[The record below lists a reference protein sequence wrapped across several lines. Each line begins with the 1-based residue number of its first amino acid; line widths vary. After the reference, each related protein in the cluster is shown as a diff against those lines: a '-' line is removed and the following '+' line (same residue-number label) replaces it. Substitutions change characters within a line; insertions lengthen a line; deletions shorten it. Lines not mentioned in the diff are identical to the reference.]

1 MGNHKKSKDYISS
14 QGQYKRPNKYGEA
27 DYQMKQRLADY
38 VADFLVAHGVTD
50 IFSVVG
56 GGAMHLNDALGHN
69 VKLHVTYNHHEQA
82 CAIAAEAYARLENKI
97 AAVCVTTGPGGTN
110 ALTGVVGGW
119 LDSIPMF
126 IISGQVRYDTTA
138 RYALQYT
145 GTPLRAMGDQE
156 YDITKSVQYMTK
168 FAAMLENPKDIRYL
182 LEKAWH
188 LATTGR
194 PGPVW
199 LDIPVD
205 FQSCCIETD
214 ALYGYDSVEDNAF
227 LPPPVDDST
236 IQTILEKIK
245 NAKRPVFHAGYGI
258 RLSGGYAAFRSVAE
272 KLNIP
277 IVTYWNAVDLIEDDN
292 PLYCGRAGNMGDRP
306 GNWAIQNADLILAVG
321 TRISIRQVGYNWKTW
336 ARAAEV
342 IMVDI
347 DQAELKKPTLH
358 VEMPIWADAK
368 DLLTKLDKAATAPVS
383 AGGEWLA
390 TCQRWKHDYP
400 AVLPRQWEEN
410 GETANVY
417 AFVRYLSSRLPEN
430 SLTAVSNGAC
440 CVVGNQAYVIQKGSR
455 MANNSAVASM
465 GYGLPAAIGTCI
477 SGGRRQ
483 TICLEG
489 DGSIMMNLQELQT
502 ILTNQLP
509 IKIFLINNNGYHSI
523 RQTQNNLFKEHCK
536 VGIGPESGDLS
547 FPEFEKLAKA
557 FGYPYYSAHSNAEMK
572 QAVDTV
578 LALDGPAFCEVFTD
592 TKQVWEPKSS
602 TKRLPDGTLVS
613 PPLEDLA
620 PFLPREELEQ
630 QMFIPLMPEV

>member
-1 MGNHKKSKDYISS
+1 MRI
-14 QGQYKRPNKYGEA
+14 
-27 DYQMKQRLADY
+27 RLADY
-38 VADFLVAHGVTD
+38 VADFLVKHGVTD
-50 IFSVVG
+50 VFSVVG
-56 GGAMHLNDALGHN
+56 GGAMHLNDALGH
-69 VKLHVTYNHHEQA
+69 KDGLTVTYNHHEQA
-82 CAIAAEAYARLENKI
+82 CAIAAEAYARLDNRI

-126 IISGQVRYDTTA
+126 IISGQVRYDTTS
-138 RYALQYT
+138 RYALAYT
-145 GTPLRAMGDQE
+145 ETPLRAMGDQE
-156 YDITKSVQYMTK
+156 YDIVKSVEPMTK
-168 FAAMLENPKDIRYL
+168 YAVMIEEPKQIRHA
-182 LEKAWH
+182 LEKGWH

-199 LDIPVD
+199 IDIPVN
-205 FQSCCIETD
+205 FQGGYIETD
-214 ALYGYDSVEDNAF
+214 ELEGYDSSEDDLK
-227 LPPPVDDST
+227 LPERVSEAVV
-236 IQTILEKIK
+236 QTVIEKIK

-258 RLSGGYAAFRSVAE
+258 RLSGGYDIFRSVVE

-277 IVTYWNAVDLIEDDN
+277 VVTYWNAVDLIEDEN

-306 GNWAIQNADLILAVG
+306 GNWAIQNSDLVLAVG

-336 ARAAEV
+336 AREAEV

-347 DQAELKKPTLH
+347 DKAELKKPTLH
-358 VEMPIWADAK
+358 VDMPIWADARDFLGK
-368 DLLTKLDKAATAPVS
+368 MDNLIAPGVRLHEDDS
-383 AGGEWLA
+383 WLRN
-390 TCQRWKHDYP
+390 CQKWKKEYP
-400 AVLPRQWEEN
+400 AVLPKHWEEN

-455 MANNSAVASM
+455 MANNSAIASM

-477 SGGRRQ
+477 GGGRKA

-502 ILTNQLP
+502 VLTNKLP
-509 IKIFLINNNGYHSI
+509 IKLFLINNKGYHSI
-523 RQTQNNLFKEHCK
+523 RITQTNLFHEHSK

-547 FPEFEKLAKA
+547 FPDFKKLAEA
-557 FGYPYYSAHSNAEMK
+557 FGYPYYSAASNEEMMR
-572 QAVDTV
+572 AVDAV
-578 LALDGPAFCEVFTD
+578 LRQEGPVFCEIFTD
-592 TKQVWEPKSS
+592 TSQIWEPKSS
-602 TKRLPDGTLVS
+602 TKKMPDGTLVS

-630 QMFIPLMPEV
+630 IMFIPLMDEV

>member
-1 MGNHKKSKDYISS
+1 
-14 QGQYKRPNKYGEA
+14 
-27 DYQMKQRLADY
+27 MKQRLADY
-38 VADFLVAHGVTD
+38 VADFLAAHGVTD
-50 IFSVVG
+50 VFSVVG
-56 GGAMHLNDALGHN
+56 GGAMHLNDALGHHPS
-69 VKLHVTYNHHEQA
+69 LHVTYNHHEQA
-82 CAIAAEAYARLENKI
+82 CAIAAEAYARLENRI

-110 ALTGVVGGW
+110 ALTGVLGGW

-126 IISGQVRYDTTA
+126 IVSGQVRYDTTA
-138 RYALQYT
+138 RYALPFT

-156 YDITKSVQYMTK
+156 FDITKSVSAMTK
-168 FAAMLENPKDIRYL
+168 YAVMIEDPQTIRYH
-182 LEKAWH
+182 LERAWS

-199 LDIPVD
+199 IDIPVN
-205 FQSCCIETD
+205 FQGCYIETD
-214 ALYGYDSVEDNAF
+214 SLSGYNPVEDDAL
-227 LPPPVDDST
+227 LPPAVGEDT
-236 IQTILEKIK
+236 IQMVLDKIRV
-245 NAKRPVFHAGYGI
+245 AKRPVFHAGYGI
-258 RLSGGYAAFRSVAE
+258 RLSGGYNAFRSVAD
-272 KLNIP
+272 KLGIP
-277 IVTYWNAVDLIEDDN
+277 IVTYWNAVDLIEDEH

-347 DQAELKKPTLH
+347 DPAELKKPTLH
-358 VEMPIWADAK
+358 VEHPIWADAR
-368 DLLTKLDKAATAPVS
+368 DFLQKLDAAVS
-383 AGGEWLA
+383 DASVSCASDWLE
-390 TCQRWKHDYP
+390 TCQRWKRKYP

-417 AFVRYLSSRLPEN
+417 AFIRYLSSCLPEN

-477 SGGRRQ
+477 AGGRRT

-502 ILTNQLP
+502 ILTNRLP
-509 IKIFLINNNGYHSI
+509 IKVFLINNNGYHSI
-523 RQTQNNLFKEHCK
+523 RLTQSNLFSEHCK

-547 FPEFEKLAKA
+547 FPEFRKIAEA
-557 FGYPYYSAHSNAEMK
+557 FGFPYFNAHSNGEMK
-572 QAVDTV
+572 RVVEEVLQA
-578 LALDGPAFCEVFTD
+578 DGPVFCEIFTD
-592 TKQVWEPKSS
+592 TKQIWEPKSS

-620 PFLPREELEQ
+620 PFLPREELEK
-630 QMFIPLMPEV
+630 QMFIPMLAE

>member
-1 MGNHKKSKDYISS
+1 
-14 QGQYKRPNKYGEA
+14 
-27 DYQMKQRLADY
+27 MKQRLSDY
-38 VADFLVAHGVTD
+38 VADFLAAHGVTD
-50 IFSVVG
+50 VFSVVG
-56 GGAMHLNDALGHN
+56 GGAMHLNDALGHHPG
-69 VKLHVTYNHHEQA
+69 LHVTYNHHEQA
-82 CAIAAEAYARLENKI
+82 CAIAAEAYARLENRI

-110 ALTGVVGGW
+110 ALTGVLGGW

-126 IISGQVRYDTTA
+126 IVSGQVRYDTTA
-138 RYALQYT
+138 RYALQFT

-156 YDITKSVQYMTK
+156 FDITKSVAAMTK
-168 FAAMLENPKDIRYL
+168 YAVMIEDPQTIRYH
-182 LEKAWH
+182 LERAWH
-188 LATTGR
+188 LAVTGR

-199 LDIPVD
+199 IDIPVN
-205 FQSCCIETD
+205 FQGCYIETD
-214 ALYGYDSVEDNAF
+214 SLNGYDPAEDDAQLPPPVEDNAIRM
-227 LPPPVDDST
+227 V
-236 IQTILEKIK
+236 LEKIRA
-245 NAKRPVFHAGYGI
+245 AKRPVFHAGYGI
-258 RLSGGYAAFRSVAE
+258 RLSGGYEAFRAVAE

-277 IVTYWNAVDLIEDDN
+277 IVTYWNAVDLIEDDH

-347 DQAELKKPTLH
+347 DPAELKKPTIH
-358 VEMPIWADAK
+358 VEHPIWADAR
-368 DLLTKLDKAATAPVS
+368 DFLQKLDAAAAPQAPVS
-383 AGGEWLA
+383 EASDWLA
-390 TCQRWKHDYP
+390 TCQRWKREYP

-410 GETANVY
+410 GQTANVY
-417 AFVRYLSSRLPEN
+417 AFIRYLSSCLPEN

-440 CVVGNQAYVIQKGSR
+440 CVVGNQAYIIQKGSR

-477 SGGRRQ
+477 SGGRRT

-502 ILTNQLP
+502 ILTNRLP
-509 IKIFLINNNGYHSI
+509 IKVFLINNNGYHAI
-523 RQTQNNLFKEHCK
+523 RLTQSNLFSEHCK

-547 FPEFEKLAKA
+547 FPEFRKIAEA
-557 FGYPYYSAHSNAEMK
+557 FGFPYFSAHSNGEMK
-572 QAVDTV
+572 RAVEEV
-578 LALDGPAFCEVFTD
+578 LQTDGPVFCEIFTD

-620 PFLPREELEQ
+620 PFLPREELEK
-630 QMFIPLMPEV
+630 QMFIPMLAEQ

>member
-1 MGNHKKSKDYISS
+1 M
-14 QGQYKRPNKYGEA
+14 Q
-27 DYQMKQRLADY
+27 QRLSDY

-50 IFSVVG
+50 VFSVVG
-56 GGAMHLNDALGHN
+56 GGAMHLNDALGHHSGL
-69 VKLHVTYNHHEQA
+69 KVTYNHHEQA
-82 CAIAAEAYARLENKI
+82 CAIAAEAYARLENRI

-110 ALTGVVGGW
+110 ALTGVLGGW

-126 IISGQVRYDTTA
+126 IVSGQVRYDTTA
-138 RYALQYT
+138 RYALPFT

-156 YDITKSVQYMTK
+156 FDITRSVCAMTK
-168 FAAMLENPKDIRYL
+168 YAVMVEDPQTIRYH

-199 LDIPVD
+199 LDIPVN
-205 FQSCCIETD
+205 FQGCYIETD
-214 ALYGYDSVEDNAF
+214 SLSGYSPAEDDAL
-227 LPPPVDDST
+227 LPPPVEEDT
-236 IQTILEKIK
+236 IQMVLEKIRT
-245 NAKRPVFHAGYGI
+245 AKRPVFHAGYGI
-258 RLSGGYAAFRSVAE
+258 RLSGGYKAFRSVAE
-272 KLNIP
+272 KLGIP
-277 IVTYWNAVDLIEDDN
+277 IVTYWNAVDLIEDEH

-336 ARAAEV
+336 ARAAQV

-347 DQAELKKPTLH
+347 DPAELKKPTLH
-358 VEMPIWADAK
+358 VEHPIWADAR
-368 DLLTKLDKAATAPVS
+368 DFLQKLDAAAGISPVS
-383 AGGEWLA
+383 HASDWLE
-390 TCQRWKHDYP
+390 TCQRWKRDYP

-417 AFVRYLSSRLPEN
+417 AFVRYLSSQLPEN

-477 SGGRRQ
+477 AGGRRT

-502 ILTNQLP
+502 ILTNRLP

-523 RQTQNNLFKEHCK
+523 RLTQSNLFKEHCK

-572 QAVDTV
+572 AVVDTV
-578 LALDGPAFCEVFTD
+578 LSLDGPVFCEIFTD
-592 TKQVWEPKSS
+592 TQQVWEPKSS

-620 PFLPREELEQ
+620 PFLPREELAQ
-630 QMFIPLMPEV
+630 QMFIPLIPEQ